1 MKRRPKR
8 GNPKKLKIMAKK
20 GVLRITGNTAP
31 KTGEKAFYKVTEWY
45 PDTPANERNESLIT
59 WELFRKRE
67 NGKFT
72 TTHIKKK
79 VGEFT
84 FGKDAWQYT
93 YRVEGYLDKP
103 EGKEPMSI
111 IVQPQKNK
119 QQAPQKE
126 KDILGV
132 KLTFQDGT
140 PVNKKLS
147 YRDRLWATA
156 KCQGLEGEPIFFT
169 LWEDDEKGDG
179 HNKKNQSVVK
189 SPPVLVDSQGYARW
203 NFTLLNTYIAIAN
216 QREDDKKQHEYYVTA
231 EYNGKIKASDNAN
244 ADNPEYKAPSTPHK
258 PAGGAKPQPNPDSPK
273 GSTRPHSPN
282 NQPDKK
288 GVITQVKLTDKNGK
302 EFTKNPKFGETII
315 VHIES
320 KNLVGKKYILKIWE
334 HDMVGNNDLLYNH
347 EHTFLADK
355 INLSMP
361 LTPAMQKTGELGND
375 KKNPDSGEYW
385 KGGQQEIFAEVIF
398 LNISSKSQTI
408 DVDILETPRPQNNGN
423 TATGVKNQPKPKSGE
438 KCFCNRDFEEKDVK
452 QIVKLLKGSETIW
465 EGQALKG
472 GKRAP
477 CNVNDKSF
485 ATLTKELNSAL
496 KKYKINSC
504 AQKMHFL
511 AQVCEET
518 GTFSSSEETKSSHSS
533 SISFYKGRGILQLTG
548 VRKKGEDK
556 YDTPGPYQDYADYKG
571 DQNIIKNPEIV
582 ANNIHYCIDSGA
594 WLWSINKKMT
604 SNPKSDAIT
613 KWGKET
619 LGKSLNE
626 LAVYGD
632 KYLEL
637 ISVLLNGRN
646 SETGMPNGWQIRKNN
661 YDLLKSGFFMYNKF
675 HENNSPST
683 PVNAKDIVT
692 YHIFA
697 SGDIEKHIPKNI
709 KSENQ
714 YLYQYIYH
722 DNNNKEHIICKAEW
736 HITQEKSNGQKPGTK
751 PTHSK
756 ILSDN
761 SVSDGQTKRRVMYQN
776 GDIAEYGSNE
786 GKSFWVLYRV
796 TGKKIELVKMPDS
809 LNYNNSGISIK
820 YSFTNTKRRYTDPG
834 HLAVFIGVLA
844 ECGYSD
850 VQTTGSC
857 FREASCFPSVEH
869 VNGKSIDTLYLDDT
883 REQKL
888 INAFHKFGITKQL
901 RGSKKKAFTH
911 TTDGKKL
918 HNSHLHSGI
927 IAPGKIKIIKE

>member
-1 MKRRPKR
+1 
-8 GNPKKLKIMAKK
+8 MAKK

-156 KCQGLEGEPIFFT
+156 KCQGLEGEPIVFT

-423 TATGVKNQPKPKSGE
+423 TATGVKNQPKPEQKSTCICQE
-438 KCFCNRDFEEKDVK
+438 QYKDLV
-452 QIVKLLKGSETIW
+452 W
-465 EGQALKG
+465 G
-472 GKRAP
+472 GK
-477 CNVNDKSF
+477 V
-485 ATLTKELNSAL
+485 
-496 KKYKINSC
+496 SC
-504 AQKMHFL
+504 EF
-511 AQVCEET
+511 
-518 GTFSSSEETKSSHSS
+518 
-533 SISFYKGRGILQLTG
+533 
-548 VRKKGEDK
+548 RKKVVQICAELWGENRK
-556 YDTPGPYQDYADYKG
+556 
-571 DQNIIKNPEIV
+571 IEM
-582 ANNIHYCIDSGA
+582 ANGLMAVMNV
-594 WLWSINKKMT
+594 
-604 SNPKSDAIT
+604 
-613 KWGKET
+613 ET
-619 LGKSLNE
+619 ASSFKAHQIMGKSLQDINSITKDDFW
-626 LAVYGD
+626 LYKKDKTGKIVSKSSRAVGLIQFTQD
-632 KYLEL
+632 ALES
-637 ISVLLNGRN
+637 I
-646 SETGMPNGWQIRKNN
+646 E
-661 YDLLKSGFFMYNKF
+661 
-675 HENNSPST
+675 E
-683 PVNAKDIVT
+683 
-692 YHIFA
+692 FA
-697 SGDIEKHIPKNI
+697 SGSGFDKLHEVKLKFAKMGEVKQLDYVKKYFEKSKAKIKSPEDIYLHVFAPKGVGKKDDYVLYDKDIDGEKYRQNKSVDEENNNDKKIQRNEILGRYNISFSQGLGNKPKIFKCESNATIPQSSPPKSTKWHDPVDNPMLCLYTQNGNYRPRYNVFGTVRKERSNHNHQGIDFLALPGSNAYACVDAYVEFISIQSGYGNVICLKVKDPKEFLKRKRDFNLQYSNMGEIQSGPGFSFNGDFYLFYAHLQEIEKSLKAKQEISCGTIIGKN
-709 KSENQ
+709 
-714 YLYQYIYH
+714 
-722 DNNNKEHIICKAEW
+722 
-736 HITQEKSNGQKPGTK
+736 GT
-751 PTHSK
+751 SGY
-756 ILSDN
+756 
-761 SVSDGQTKRRVMYQN
+761 GQTK
-776 GDIAEYGSNE
+776 
-786 GKSFWVLYRV
+786 
-796 TGKKIELVKMPDS
+796 
-809 LNYNNSGISIK
+809 
-820 YSFTNTKRRYTDPG
+820 DP
-834 HLAVFIGVLA
+834 
-844 ECGYSD
+844 
-850 VQTTGSC
+850 
-857 FREASCFPSVEH
+857 
-869 VNGKSIDTLYLDDT
+869 
-883 REQKL
+883 
-888 INAFHKFGITKQL
+888 
-901 RGSKKKAFTH
+901 
-911 TTDGKKL
+911 
-918 HNSHLHSGI
+918 HLHFEIRSSATGGGLTNRCHPGI
-927 IAPGKIKIIKE
+927 FVYYKDENTMSQKEKDYQKEIAQKFWD